1 MFKLEEICEELSQI
15 QIPMRAEE
23 LESIGIHVEEEA
35 SADEAERFQDGY
47 LRDVHNCLAERRK
60 SSCRAALVRP
70 AATAAILEV
79 DPVEAYLIWQFTD
92 SWLPY
97 VEEEYPE
104 RHEGDRSPLSPM
116 EGLPEG
122 FVGSG
127 DALEYDLPNWE
138 AIAEARALLAGKVR
152 EERQEYHLHLQDLAK
167 DFARLGP
174 EMLEFI
180 RHHKDSRLG
189 DQRVKKAEDQAART
203 AGSQDR

>member
-23 LESIGIHVEEEA
+23 LESIGVHVEEEA

-47 LRDVHNCLAERRK
+47 LRDVHNCLAERRRHG
-60 SSCRAALVRP
+60 CRAALVRP

-97 VEEEYPE
+97 VEEAYPE
-104 RHEGDRSPLSPM
+104 RHEGDASPLLSM

-127 DALEYDLPNWE
+127 DALEYNLPNWD
-138 AIAEARALLAGKVR
+138 AIAEARELLASKVR
-152 EERQEYHLHLQDLAK
+152 EEKQEY
-167 DFARLGP
+167 
-174 EMLEFI
+174 
-180 RHHKDSRLG
+180 
-189 DQRVKKAEDQAART
+189 
-203 AGSQDR
+203 